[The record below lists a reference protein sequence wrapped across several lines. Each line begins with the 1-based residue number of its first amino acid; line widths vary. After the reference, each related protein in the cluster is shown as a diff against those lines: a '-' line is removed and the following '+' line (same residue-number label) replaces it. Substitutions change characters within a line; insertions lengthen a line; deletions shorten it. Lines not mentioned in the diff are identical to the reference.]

1 MDYQKIL
8 SDISAQIQSEPPD
21 GEVASYIPQLASV
34 DPGKFG
40 IYLLATNGKNY
51 SAGDSEE
58 KFSIQSIA
66 KVLLLTRAIK
76 EIGRKIK
83 ERVGVEPSG
92 DPFNSLIQLEYEE
105 GIPRNPFINSG
116 ALVVCDI
123 LVSFLDNPK
132 SDFLNFVR
140 EISDS
145 DEIHYDDEVA
155 ESEKKL
161 AYRNRAIINLMKG
174 FGNIENDT
182 ETVLD
187 FYFAACSL
195 SMSAKEV
202 ANAFSLFANEG
213 IPIGTSKKILTRRR
227 VKRINAV
234 MQTCGLY
241 NEAGEFAFRVGLPGK
256 SGVGGGI
263 AAVHPGKYAVAVWS
277 PRLNQKGNSSSGIAA
292 LELLTNATK
301 SSIF

>member
-1 MDYQKIL
+1 MNYQEIL
-8 SDISAQIQSEPPD
+8 SKISDQMRTDRPG
-21 GEVASYIPQLASV
+21 GEVASYIPELARVSP
-34 DPGKFG
+34 DKFG
-40 IYLLATNGKNY
+40 IHLLTTSGENF

-58 KFSIQSIA
+58 RFSIQSIA

-76 EIGRKIK
+76 VLGRKVRK
-83 ERVGVEPSG
+83 RVGVEPSG
-92 DPFNSLIQLEYEE
+92 DPFNSLIQLEIEE

-116 ALVVCDI
+116 AIVICDI
-123 LVSFLDNPK
+123 LVSLLDDPK
-132 SDFLNFVR
+132 PDFLEFVR
-140 EISDS
+140 ELSCS
-145 DEIHYDDEVA
+145 DEVA
-155 ESEKKL
+155 YDESVAASEKKL

-195 SMSAKEV
+195 SMSASEV
-202 ANAFSLFANEG
+202 AKAFSLFANGGKPVGSDVE
-213 IPIGTSKKILTRRR
+213 ILTKRRAKR
-227 VKRINAV
+227 VNAV

-263 AAVHPGKYAVAVWS
+263 AAVHPGEYSVAVWS
-277 PRLNQKGNSSSGIAA
+277 PPLNPKGNSSAGIAA
-292 LELLTNATK
+292 LELLTNATET
-301 SSIF
+301 SIF